1 MANVEPLFQG
11 APSFAV
17 PTTADQ
23 VMASA
28 AQIADGMGAWAYGPD
43 VAGPEML
50 LTIWPPVD
58 EPTFVSLTAFD
69 LTAEMAWVQASAQ
82 GAGVHALDVVERI
95 AGALK
100 SELGHVEQA
109 PLPPERIGDYDREES
124 RSLEREI
131 QELLEMLGREEGS
144 SESLR
149 GEIHQRELR
158 LQQMINSREVAEVPQ
173 ATPEVREIEFREAV
187 ELLRGLCG
195 TEVKAG
201 INFRGTGSA
210 CYFEGRLETVE
221 AALPDES
228 VVNLRIDGRHGVI
241 LDSTEMVE
249 ILLANLDDRASLAF
263 HLPSQIAVRID
274 RWPAQD

>member
-1 MANVEPLFQG
+1 
-11 APSFAV
+11 
-17 PTTADQ
+17 
-23 VMASA
+23 MASA
-28 AQIADGMGAWAYGPD
+28 GQIADGMGAWVFGPD
-43 VAGPEML
+43 VAGSELL

-69 LTAEMAWVQASAQ
+69 LSAEMAWVQASAQ
-82 GAGVHALDVVERI
+82 GVGVHALDVVERI

-131 QELLEMLGREEGS
+131 QELLETLGREEGS
-144 SESLR
+144 SEYLR
-149 GEIHQRELR
+149 SAIHQRELR
-158 LQQMINSREVAEVPQ
+158 LQQMVNSRGLSEVPQ
-173 ATPEVREIEFREAV
+173 ATPEVREIEFPEAV

-195 TEVKAG
+195 TEIKAS
-201 INFRGTGSA
+201 INFHGTGSG
-210 CYFEGRLETVE
+210 CYFEGRLETVD
-221 AALPDES
+221 AGLPDGS
-228 VVNLRIDGRHGVI
+228 VVYLHIDEQHGII

-249 ILLANLDDRASLAF
+249 ILLASLDDRASLAF
-263 HLPSQIAVRID
+263 HLPAGIAVRID